1 MWTAATVLSTMGEGI
16 VSRIRFFISFMALD
30 KPWFYLFALFAFS
43 TIILVWLS
51 NPLLPAPS
59 LKEHGLA
66 WHHIPE
72 IISFLLFGMWLG
84 SLGYLSTESL
94 TYRDFLTLVLTAT
107 IILAYAKIIS
117 YLTLFPIVLTIALIP
132 SFAGYFIIRLHQIRK
147 AKL

>member
-1 MWTAATVLSTMGEGI
+1 MREGI

-30 KPWFYLFALFAFS
+30 KPWFYLFALFASF
-43 TIILVWLS
+43 TIMLVWLG

-59 LKEHGLA
+59 LQEYGLA

-94 TYRDFLTLVLTAT
+94 TYSDFLTLVLTAT

-117 YLTLFPIVLTIALIP
+117 YLTMFPIVLTIALIP
-132 SFAGYFIIRLHQIRK
+132 SFAGYFTIRLYQIRK

>member
-1 MWTAATVLSTMGEGI
+1 M
-16 VSRIRFFISFMALD
+16 SRIRFFISFMALD
-30 KPWFYLFALFAFS
+30 KPWLYLFALFALF
-43 TIILVWLS
+43 TIMLVWLG

-59 LKEHGLA
+59 LQEYGLA

-72 IISFLLFGMWLG
+72 IISFLLFGTWLG

-94 TYRDFLTLVLTAT
+94 TYRDFLTLMHTAA

-132 SFAGYFIIRLHQIRK
+132 LFLGYFTVRLYKIHKARRK
-147 AKL
+147 R

>member
-1 MWTAATVLSTMGEGI
+1 MGEGI

-30 KPWFYLFALFAFS
+30 KPWFYLFALFAFF
-43 TIILVWLS
+43 TIILVWLD

-59 LKEHGLA
+59 LKEYGLA